1 VFEFI
6 EGEIAGRSAARLV
19 IDVGGVGYDLLVPL
33 SASFPAKGKLR
44 VYTHFVVREDSQQL
58 FGFPDV
64 ATREMFRALLTVK
77 GVGPKMALAVLSG
90 LSCGDLLKA
99 ILAKDAT
106 KLTTVRGVG
115 LKTAE
120 QILLDLRNK
129 AAVLQ
134 AAAGESSEARDEAR
148 MRERLE
154 DAVTA
159 LISIGYSEKEARKQ
173 IERAAK
179 KVEGDDVESLV
190 RAALQG

>member
-1 VFEFI
+1 MFEFI

-33 SASFPAKGKLR
+33 SATFPAKGRLR

-58 FGFPDV
+58 YAFPDI

-90 LSCGDLLKA
+90 LSCSELLAA
-99 ILAKDAT
+99 ITEQDAT

-129 AAVLQ
+129 ALILKAG
-134 AAAGESSEARDEAR
+134 AGEARGEAR

-159 LISIGYSEKEARKQ
+159 LISIGYSDKEARKQ

-179 KVEGDDVESLV
+179 KVEGDDVETLV